1 MNLILTLGWIVDEWL
16 SNPRIHDILQNG
28 TGAQCLMDAAA
39 LQHLL
44 VVVKAED
51 QLQLS

>member
-1 MNLILTLGWIVDEWL
+1 MAA
-16 SNPRIHDILQNG
+16 
-28 TGAQCLMDAAA
+28 GAQCLMDAAA

-51 QLQLS
+51 QLQLC